1 MSAIGHIT
9 RGTADGAATD
19 IADFHASRRFA
30 EVKSGRIAYFKKG
43 QGPVAL
49 FIHGVP
55 LNGYH
60 WRHVIDRV
68 RHRRRCVAI
77 DLMGLGYTE
86 IAASQDVSFTA
97 QAHMIAEV
105 LDKLAVEKID
115 LVANDSG
122 GAIAQFFA
130 AHYPNRLTSL
140 VLTNCDVHD
149 GWPPPQVRPIME
161 HSRRGTLA
169 PIFRP
174 TLDRPDLARE
184 RYARGESVPL
194 FRSYADPS
202 ILTDELIRLYLQ
214 PLLSSPQRIDA
225 FQRYW
230 LGFDNAQT
238 VAIHGALKTLQV
250 PTLIVWGLKDIFFDR
265 KWAYWLKDTI
275 PGAKRVVEVEDARLF
290 FPEDRP
296 DALAAPMLEF
306 WDQWSIP

>member
-1 MSAIGHIT
+1 MSPIGPVT
-9 RGTADGAATD
+9 FGAADGAAMD
-19 IADFHASRRFA
+19 IASFHASRRFA
-30 EVKSGRIAYFKKG
+30 EVKSGRIAYFEKG

-55 LNGYH
+55 VNGYH

-68 RHRRRCVAI
+68 RRRRRCIAI

-105 LDKLAVEKID
+105 LDELGIEKID
-115 LVANDSG
+115 LVGNDSG
-122 GAIAQFFA
+122 GAIAQIFA

-140 VLTNCDVHD
+140 VLTNCDVHN
-149 GWPPPQVRPIME
+149 GWPPPQVLPIME

-169 PIFRP
+169 PIFQP

-184 RYARGESVPL
+184 RYARGESAPL

-238 VAIHGALKTLQV
+238 VAIHCALKTLQV
-250 PTLIVWGLKDIFFDR
+250 PTLIVWGLKDIFLHR
-265 KWAYWLKDTI
+265 KCASWLEDTI
-275 PGAKRVVEVEDARLF
+275 PGAKRGVEVEQARLF

-296 DALAAPMLEF
+296 DALAAPVLEF
-306 WDQWSIP
+306 WDEWSIP

>member
-1 MSAIGHIT
+1 M
-9 RGTADGAATD
+9 D
-19 IADFHASRRFA
+19 IAGFHASRRFA
-30 EVKSGRIAYFKKG
+30 DVRSGRIAYFEKG

-49 FIHGVP
+49 FVHGVP
-55 LNGYH
+55 VNGYH

-68 RHRRRCVAI
+68 QHRRRCIAI

-86 IAASQDVSFTA
+86 IGPSQDVCFTA

-105 LDKLAVEKID
+105 LDKLGIQRID

-122 GAIAQFFA
+122 GAIAQIFA

-149 GWPPPQVRPIME
+149 GWPPPQVLPIME
-161 HSRRGTLA
+161 HARKGTLA
-169 PIFRP
+169 PIFQP

-184 RYARGESVPL
+184 RNARGEPVPL

-202 ILTDELIRLYLQ
+202 VLTDEVIRLYLQ
-214 PLLSSPQRIDA
+214 PLLSSQQRIEA

-230 LGFDNAQT
+230 LGFDSAQT
-238 VAIHGALKTLQV
+238 VAVHAALKMLRV
-250 PTLIVWGLKDIFFDR
+250 PTLIVWGLKDIFFDK

-275 PGAKRVVEVEDARLF
+275 PGARRVVEVEDARLF

-296 DALAAPMLEF
+296 DALAAPVLEF
-306 WDQWSIP
+306 WDELS